1 MVPTARRTQP
11 EFAFVRLARP
21 KQTKLPRVRDPHWGK
36 IVQEAFD
43 EHVAAGKIKPITVEE
58 KPLPPLLANRG
69 NGELVKV
76 SDKTGRRPWVMGLLP
91 HQNGMALRTPS
102 GIDKTDRSGT

>member
-1 MVPTARRTQP
+1 MKRRGSARTQP

-69 NGELVKV
+69 NGEA
-76 SDKTGRRPWVMGLLP
+76 R
-91 HQNGMALRTPS
+91 
-102 GIDKTDRSGT
+102 